1 MFYILTYGSSTE
13 GVKDTEKKK
22 KKKKKKVDLRFRVDR
37 F

>member
-22 KKKKKKVDLRFRVDR
+22 KKKKKKKKIRNPRVLQ
-37 F
+37 

>member
-22 KKKKKKVDLRFRVDR
+22 KKKKVDLRFRVDR

>member
-22 KKKKKKVDLRFRVDR
+22 KKKKKVDLRFRVDR